1 MGAPLAVLREG
12 IEDRLVNHGGGAA
25 VGGPGRARGRRSR
38 RLRLVIHDAH
48 INQRSNWANSVIG
61 VVKSYIFCALVS
73 NVLLRMSDVK
83 RNLDGLVVCGACLV
97 RSVVCTRLL
106 VGSSLGRG

>member
-1 MGAPLAVLREG
+1 MGAPLAVLREA

-48 INQRSNWANSVIG
+48 INQRSNWANSVLSRVIYFARWFRMYAYFTS
-61 VVKSYIFCALVS
+61 KA
-73 NVLLRMSDVK
+73 NV
-83 RNLDGLVVCGACLV
+83 
-97 RSVVCTRLL
+97 
-106 VGSSLGRG
+106 